1 MAKKSATRVRYK
13 KRPDAANIRQL
24 YWILG
29 VLALL
34 TFFIIFFVI
43 GDYGLYQIYL
53 LNRQK
58 HQIRDHI
65 AELKVEQDSLLAEK
79 ARLEGDL
86 DYIEKLARERYR
98 MAKKGEKVFR
108 VIERPL
114 PEKRD

>member
-1 MAKKSATRVRYK
+1 MAKKASRVRYK
-13 KRPDAANIRQL
+13 KYPDASNIRHL

-29 VLALL
+29 VLSLI
-34 TFFIIFFVI
+34 TVFIIFFVI

-58 HQIRDHI
+58 SQIQSHI
-65 AELKVEQDSLLAEK
+65 EQLKAERDSLVAEIP
-79 ARLEGDL
+79 RLENDL

-108 VIERPL
+108 VIERPI
-114 PEKRD
+114 KN